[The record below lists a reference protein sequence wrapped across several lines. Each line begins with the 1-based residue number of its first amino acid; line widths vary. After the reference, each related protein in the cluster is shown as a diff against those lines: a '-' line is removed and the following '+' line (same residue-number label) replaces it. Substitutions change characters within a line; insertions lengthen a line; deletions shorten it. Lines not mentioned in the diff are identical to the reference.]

1 MKYEIKKLNGEVV
14 RGEKIQT
21 RGDDENF
28 PTFLLED
35 GSYLGVYKDR
45 VIREIEE

>member
-1 MKYEIKKLNGEVV
+1 MKYEIKKLNGEIVV
-14 RGEKIQT
+14 GEKIQT
-21 RGDDENF
+21 RGDDINF

-35 GSYLGVYKDR
+35 GSYLGVSKDR